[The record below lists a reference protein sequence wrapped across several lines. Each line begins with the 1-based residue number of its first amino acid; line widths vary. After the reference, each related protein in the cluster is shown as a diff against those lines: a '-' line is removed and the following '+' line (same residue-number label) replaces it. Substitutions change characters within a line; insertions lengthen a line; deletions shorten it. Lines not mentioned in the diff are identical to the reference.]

1 MTVEI
6 SQVAIWASIA
16 SPIIAVIIA
25 VLSGVSSRRATAKQ
39 LAAIEES
46 TAKQVKSIKELT
58 RLQLQISQIQ
68 LHNERTSASYQHKL
82 VLEEINNLKKLNSS
96 VLGTMHNDFTKEER
110 RRREKEMDLHSKED
124 YYSSQISLIEGS
136 LQKLN
141 NIGKEVE
148 KL

>member
-1 MTVEI
+1 MIDYIVQI
-6 SQVAIWASIA
+6 SAIL
-16 SPIIAVIIA
+16 SPIIAVLLA
-25 VLSGVSSRRATAKQ
+25 WWASRSSAKATAKQ
-39 LAAIEES
+39 IAALEES
-46 TAKQVKSIKELT
+46 TAKQVTSIKELT

-82 VLEEINNLKKLNSS
+82 ALEEIDNLKKLNSS
-96 VLGTMHNDFTKEER
+96 VLGTMHNEFTKEER

>member
-25 VLSGVSSRRATAKQ
+25 VWSGISSRNATAKQ

-46 TAKQVKSIKELT
+46 TAKQVASIKELT

-82 VLEEINNLKKLNSS
+82 VLEEIENLKKLNSS
-96 VLGTMHNDFTKEER
+96 VLGTMHNEFTKEER
-110 RRREKEMDLHSKED
+110 RRREKEMDLHSKGI
-124 YYSSQISLIEGS
+124 YFSSQVSLIEGS

>member
-6 SQVAIWASIA
+6 SQIAIWASIA

-25 VLSGVSSRRATAKQ
+25 VWSGISSRNATVKQ

-46 TAKQVKSIKELT
+46 TAKQVTSIKELT

-68 LHNERTSASYQHKL
+68 LNNERTSASYQHKL
-82 VLEEINNLKKLNSS
+82 VLEEIENLKKLNSS
-96 VLGTMHNDFTKEER
+96 VLGTMHNEFTKEER

>member
-1 MTVEI
+1 MDAIII
-6 SQVAIWASIA
+6 SIVGWIIT
-16 SPIIAVIIA
+16 ILIAVYA
-25 VLSGVSSRRATAKQ
+25 ARSGSKDTAKK
-39 LAAIEES
+39 LAALEES
-46 TAKQVKSIKELT
+46 TQKQVESIKELT

>member
-6 SQVAIWASIA
+6 SQIAIWASIA

-25 VLSGVSSRRATAKQ
+25 VWSGISSRKATAKQ
-39 LAAIEES
+39 LAAIDES
-46 TAKQVKSIKELT
+46 TAEQVASIKELT

-68 LHNERTSASYQHKL
+68 LHKERTSASYQHKL
-82 VLEEINNLKKLNSS
+82 ALEEIDNLKKLNSS
-96 VLGTMHNDFTKEER
+96 ILGTMHNDFTKEER
-110 RRREKEMDLHSKED
+110 RRREKEMELHSKED

>member
-6 SQVAIWASIA
+6 SEIALWASIA
-16 SPIIAVIIA
+16 SPLIAVIIA
-25 VLSGVSSRRATAKQ
+25 VWSGISSRKATAKQ

-46 TAKQVKSIKELT
+46 TVKQVTSIKELT

-82 VLEEINNLKKLNSS
+82 ALEEIDNLKKLNSS
-96 VLGTMHNDFTKEER
+96 ILGTMHNDFTKEER

>member
-25 VLSGVSSRRATAKQ
+25 VWSGISSRKATAKQ
-39 LAAIEES
+39 LAAIDES
-46 TAKQVKSIKELT
+46 TAKQVASIKELT
-58 RLQLQISQIQ
+58 RLQLEISQIQ
-68 LHNERTSASYQHKL
+68 FHKERTSASYQHKL
-82 VLEEINNLKKLNSS
+82 ALEEIDNLKKLNSS
-96 VLGTMHNDFTKEER
+96 ILGTMHNDFTKEER
-110 RRREKEMDLHSKED
+110 RRREKEMDLHTKED

>member
-1 MTVEI
+1 MDMDLIVKW
-6 SQVAIWASIA
+6 SSIL
-16 SPIIAVIIA
+16 SPLIAVIIA
-25 VLSGVSSRRATAKQ
+25 VWSGISSRKATAKQ
-39 LAAIEES
+39 LSAIKES
-46 TAKQVKSIKELT
+46 TTKQVESIKELT

-82 VLEEINNLKKLNSS
+82 VLEEIDNLKKLNSS
-96 VLGTMHNDFTKEER
+96 ILGTMHNDFTKEER
-110 RRREKEMDLHSKED
+110 RRREEEMDLHSKED

>member
-1 MTVEI
+1 MDMDLIVKWSSII
-6 SQVAIWASIA
+6 S
-16 SPIIAVIIA
+16 PLIAVIIA
-25 VLSGVSSRRATAKQ
+25 VWSGISSRKATAKQ

-46 TAKQVKSIKELT
+46 TAKQVASIKELT

-82 VLEEINNLKKLNSS
+82 VLEEIENLKKLNSS
-96 VLGTMHNDFTKEER
+96 VLGTMHCEFTKEER

>member
-1 MTVEI
+1 MTVEL
-6 SQVAIWASIA
+6 SQIAIWASIA

-25 VLSGVSSRRATAKQ
+25 VWSGISSRKATAKQ
-39 LAAIEES
+39 LAAIDES
-46 TAKQVKSIKELT
+46 TAEQVASIKELT

-68 LHNERTSASYQHKL
+68 LHKERTSASYQHKL
-82 VLEEINNLKKLNSS
+82 ALEEIDNLKKLNSS
-96 VLGTMHNDFTKEER
+96 ILGTMHNDFTKEER
-110 RRREKEMDLHSKED
+110 RRREKEMELHSKED

>member
-25 VLSGVSSRRATAKQ
+25 VWSGISSRKATAKQ
-39 LAAIEES
+39 IAALEES
-46 TAKQVKSIKELT
+46 TQKQVESIKELT

-96 VLGTMHNDFTKEER
+96 VLGTMHNDFIKEER

>member
-1 MTVEI
+1 MD
-6 SQVAIWASIA
+6 AIIITIVGWI
-16 SPIIAVIIA
+16 ITILIAVYA
-25 VLSGVSSRRATAKQ
+25 ARSGSKDTAKK
-39 LAAIEES
+39 LAALEES
-46 TAKQVKSIKELT
+46 TQKQVESIKELT

-96 VLGTMHNDFTKEER
+96 VLGTMHNDFAKEER

>member
-1 MTVEI
+1 MDAIII
-6 SQVAIWASIA
+6 SIVGWIIT
-16 SPIIAVIIA
+16 ILIAVYA
-25 VLSGVSSRRATAKQ
+25 ARSGSKDTAKK
-39 LAAIEES
+39 LAALEES
-46 TAKQVKSIKELT
+46 TQKQVESIKELT

-68 LHNERTSASYQHKL
+68 LHKERTSASYQHKL
-82 VLEEINNLKKLNSS
+82 VLEEIENLKKLNSS
-96 VLGTMHNDFTKEER
+96 VLGTMHNEFTKEER

>member
-6 SQVAIWASIA
+6 SQIAIWASIA

-25 VLSGVSSRRATAKQ
+25 VWSGISSRNATVKQ

-46 TAKQVKSIKELT
+46 TAKQVTSIKELT

-68 LHNERTSASYQHKL
+68 LHNERTSASYQYKL
-82 VLEEINNLKKLNSS
+82 VLEEIENLKKLNSS
-96 VLGTMHNDFTKEER
+96 VLGTMHNEFTKEER

>member
-1 MTVEI
+1 MDAIII
-6 SQVAIWASIA
+6 SIVGWIIT
-16 SPIIAVIIA
+16 ILIAVYA
-25 VLSGVSSRRATAKQ
+25 ARSGSKDTAKK
-39 LAAIEES
+39 LAALEES
-46 TAKQVKSIKELT
+46 TQKQVESIKELT

-82 VLEEINNLKKLNSS
+82 ALEEIDNLKKLNSS

>member
-1 MTVEI
+1 MDAIII
-6 SQVAIWASIA
+6 SIVGWIIT
-16 SPIIAVIIA
+16 ILIAVYA
-25 VLSGVSSRRATAKQ
+25 ARSGSKDTAKK
-39 LAAIEES
+39 LAALEES
-46 TAKQVKSIKELT
+46 TQKQVESIKELT

-68 LHNERTSASYQHKL
+68 LHKERTSASYQHKL
-82 VLEEINNLKKLNSS
+82 VLEEIENLKKLNSS